1 MLNMKKI
8 LLPLITGIML
18 SGSVVMAKNVSPTSS
33 VDRSF
38 DFYFSG
44 RNSSDCTGHQ
54 PKENDSSVYM
64 NYVSGNPGNLKFDAH
79 VVGYNYYYFEKDC
92 SYDPTSTSQFS
103 YKYRFSQG
111 DRRLMYNYVR
121 ENGYTHAGVR
131 AVGHGKGTATGVWSP
146 DSVYE
151 PGLIPESD
159 YIK

>member
-1 MLNMKKI
+1 MFRIKK
-8 LLPLITGIML
+8 LVLPIITGVLL
-18 SGSVVMAKNVSPTSS
+18 SSSAVRASNLSTQSS

-38 DFYFSG
+38 NFYFSG
-44 RNSSDCTGHQ
+44 YNSTDCTGHQ

-64 NYVSGNPGNLKFDAH
+64 YYVSGTPGLIYDAH
-79 VVGYNYYYFEKDC
+79 VVGYNNFYLEKDC
-92 SYDPTSTSQFS
+92 SYDSSTTSKFS
-103 YKYRFSQG
+103 YKYRFHNG

-121 ENGYTHAGVR
+121 ENGYQYAGIR

-151 PGLIPESD
+151 AGLIPESD